1 MQYTTFGASGL
12 TVPRL
17 CLGTATFGHQADERV
32 AHQIMDTAA
41 EAGVAFFDSAD
52 IYPMSADLG
61 LAGRTEEIVGRWLH
75 SKRDQII
82 LATKAGG
89 PMGSARWQQ
98 GGSRKHLLDA
108 IDGSL
113 RRLGTDY
120 VDIYQLHFDD
130 PDTPLDETLAALDA
144 IVTAGKARYIGVSN
158 FLAYR
163 LARAVGRAETLHLTR
178 IASVQP
184 RYNLLFRQIERELL
198 PLAHETGMAAIPFNP
213 LAGGL
218 LSGKY
223 QRDEQP
229 TEGRFSAQVG
239 QQFADLYN
247 ERYWHTKAFDT
258 IDPLTKIA
266 SELGISLATLSIA
279 WVLAN
284 PTITSAILGA
294 SRPDQ
299 LADTLAA
306 ADLDLPT
313 EVKGALDDLTQEYRW
328 GDATR

>member
-1 MQYTTFGASGL
+1 MQYTTFGATGL

-17 CLGTATFGHQADERV
+17 CLGTATFGHQADETV
-32 AHQIMDTAA
+32 AHRIMDTAA
-41 EAGVAFFDSAD
+41 EAGVTFFDSAD
-52 IYPMSADLG
+52 IYPMGAEV
-61 LAGRTEEIVGRWLH
+61 GRTEEIVGRWLH
-75 SKRDQII
+75 GRRDQII
-82 LATKAGG
+82 LATKAAGAMG
-89 PMGSARWQQ
+89 PARWQQ
-98 GGSRKHLLDA
+98 GSSRKHLLDA

-120 VDIYQLHFDD
+120 IDIYQLHFDD
-130 PDTPLDETLAALDA
+130 PDTPLDETLGALDA
-144 IVTAGKARYIGVSN
+144 IVSAGKARYVGVSN

-163 LARAVGRAETLHLTR
+163 LARAVGRTETLHLTR
-178 IASVQP
+178 LASVQP

-198 PLAHETGMAAIPFNP
+198 PLAAESGMAVIPFNP

-223 QRDEQP
+223 GRNDKP

-239 QQFADLYN
+239 QEFAELYN
-247 ERYWHTKAFDT
+247 ERYWHSKAFDT
-258 IDPLTKIA
+258 VERLTKMA
-266 SELGISLATLSIA
+266 SELGTSLATLSIA

-299 LADTLAA
+299 LTDTLAA
-306 ADLDLPT
+306 VDLNLPKDAK
-313 EVKGALDDLTQEYRW
+313 VALDDLTHEYRW
-328 GDATR
+328 GDAAR

>member
-1 MQYTTFGASGL
+1 M
-12 TVPRL
+12 VPRL
-17 CLGTATFGHQADERV
+17 CLGTATFGHQADEAV

-41 EAGVAFFDSAD
+41 EAGITFFDSAD
-52 IYPMSADLG
+52 IYPMGGEVGS
-61 LAGRTEEIVGRWLH
+61 TEEIVGRWLRG
-75 SKRDQII
+75 KRDQII

-89 PMGSARWQQ
+89 PMGPAPWQK
-98 GGSRKHLLDA
+98 GSSRKHLLDA
-108 IDGSL
+108 IEGSL

-130 PDTPLDETLAALDA
+130 SDTPLDETLATLDA

-163 LARAVGRAETLHLTR
+163 LARAAGRSETLHLTR
-178 IASVQP
+178 LASVQP

-198 PLAHETGMAAIPFNP
+198 PLAAETGLAVIPFNP

-223 QRDEQP
+223 GRDDRP

-258 IDPLTKIA
+258 IDRVTKIA
-266 SELGISLATLSIA
+266 SDLGTSLATLSIA

-284 PTITSAILGA
+284 PAITSAILGA

-299 LADTLAA
+299 LTDTVAA
-306 ADLDLPT
+306 VNLDLPDDAK
-313 EVKGALDDLTQEYRW
+313 VALDELTHEYRW
-328 GDATR
+328 GDAAR

>member
-1 MQYTTFGASGL
+1 VEYTTFGATGL

-17 CLGTATFGHQADERV
+17 CLGTATFGHQADEPV
-32 AHQIMDTAA
+32 ARQIMDTAA
-41 EAGVAFFDSAD
+41 EAGITFFDSAD
-52 IYPMSADLG
+52 IYPMGGEVGS
-61 LAGRTEEIVGRWLH
+61 TEEIVGRWLRG
-75 SKRDQII
+75 KRDQII

-89 PMGSARWQQ
+89 PMGPARWQK
-98 GGSRKHLLDA
+98 GSSRKHLLDA

-130 PDTPLDETLAALDA
+130 SDTPLDETLAALDA
-144 IVTAGKARYIGVSN
+144 IVAAGKARYIGVSN

-163 LARAVGRAETLHLTR
+163 LARAAGRAEALHLTR

-198 PLAHETGMAAIPFNP
+198 PLAAETGVAVIPFNP

-223 QRDEQP
+223 GRDDQP

-258 IDPLTKIA
+258 IDQVTKIA
-266 SELGISLATLSIA
+266 SDLGTPLSTLSIA

-299 LADTLAA
+299 LTDTVAA
-306 ADLDLPT
+306 VDLDLPDDAK
-313 EVKGALDDLTQEYRW
+313 VALDELTHDYRW
-328 GDATR
+328 GDAAR

>member
-1 MQYTTFGASGL
+1 
-12 TVPRL
+12 
-17 CLGTATFGHQADERV
+17 
-32 AHQIMDTAA
+32 MDTAA
-41 EAGVAFFDSAD
+41 EAGVTFLDSAD
-52 IYPMSADLG
+52 IYPMGA
-61 LAGRTEEIVGRWLH
+61 AQGRTEEIVGRWLQG
-75 SKRDQII
+75 KRDQII
-82 LATKAGG
+82 LATKGGG
-89 PMGSARWQQ
+89 PMGPARWQQ
-98 GGSRKHLLDA
+98 GGSRKHLLEA
-108 IDGSL
+108 IDASL

-130 PDTPLDETLAALDA
+130 PHTPLDETLAALDA

-163 LARAVGRAETLHLTR
+163 LARAVGRTETLHLTP

-198 PLAHETGMAAIPFNP
+198 PLADETGMAVTPFNP

-223 QRDEQP
+223 RREDKP
-229 TEGRFSAQVG
+229 SEGRFSAQVG

-247 ERYWHTKAFDT
+247 ERYWHSKAFDT
-258 IDPLTKIA
+258 IGPLTEVA
-266 SELGISLATLSIA
+266 SELGVSLATLSIA

-284 PTITSAILGA
+284 PAITSVILGA

-299 LADTLAA
+299 LTDTLAA
-306 ADLDLPT
+306 ADLDLADDT
-313 EVKGALDDLTQEYRW
+313 KAALDDLTHEYRW
-328 GDATR
+328 GDAAR

>member
-1 MQYTTFGASGL
+1 MQYTTFGATGL
-12 TVPRL
+12 SVPRL
-17 CLGTATFGHQADERV
+17 CLGTATFGHQADQTV
-32 AHQIMDTAA
+32 AHQIMDAA
-41 EAGVAFFDSAD
+41 FEAGINFFDSAD
-52 IYPMSADLG
+52 IYPMGAEV
-61 LAGRTEEIVGRWLH
+61 GRTEEIVGRWLQG
-75 SKRDQII
+75 KRDQII

-89 PMGSARWQQ
+89 AMGPAPWQQ

-108 IDGSL
+108 VDDSL

-120 VDIYQLHFDD
+120 VDIFQLHFDD

-144 IVTAGKARYIGVSN
+144 IVSAGKARYIGVSN

-163 LARAVGRAETLHLTR
+163 LARAVGRTETLHLTR

-198 PLAHETGMAAIPFNP
+198 PLAAETGIAVIPFNP

-223 QRDEQP
+223 GRDDQP

-247 ERYWHTKAFDT
+247 ERYWHARAFDT
-258 IDPLTKIA
+258 VGGVAKIA
-266 SELGISLATLSIA
+266 SELGTSLATLSIA

-294 SRPDQ
+294 SHPDQ
-299 LADTLAA
+299 LLDTVAA
-306 ADLDLPT
+306 VDLDLP
-313 EVKGALDDLTQEYRW
+313 EDAKVALDDITHEYRW
-328 GDATR
+328 GDAAR

>member
-1 MQYTTFGASGL
+1 MEYTTFGATGL
-12 TVPRL
+12 TVSRL
-17 CLGTATFGHQADERV
+17 CLGTATFGHQADEAV
-32 AHQIMDTAA
+32 ARQIMDTAA
-41 EAGVAFFDSAD
+41 EAGITFFDSAD
-52 IYPMSADLG
+52 IYPMGGEVGS
-61 LAGRTEEIVGRWLH
+61 TEEIVGRWLRG
-75 SKRDQII
+75 KRDQII

-89 PMGSARWQQ
+89 PIGPAVWQK

-130 PDTPLDETLAALDA
+130 SDTPLDETLAALDA

-163 LARAVGRAETLHLTR
+163 LARAAGRAETLHLTR
-178 IASVQP
+178 LASVQP

-198 PLAHETGMAAIPFNP
+198 PLAAETGIAVIPFNP

-223 QRDEQP
+223 GRDDQP

-239 QQFADLYN
+239 EQFADLYN

-258 IDPLTKIA
+258 IDQVTKIA
-266 SELGISLATLSIA
+266 SDLGTSLATLSIA

-299 LADTLAA
+299 LTDTVAA
-306 ADLDLPT
+306 VSLDLPDDAK
-313 EVKGALDDLTQEYRW
+313 VALDELTHEYRW
-328 GDATR
+328 GDAAR